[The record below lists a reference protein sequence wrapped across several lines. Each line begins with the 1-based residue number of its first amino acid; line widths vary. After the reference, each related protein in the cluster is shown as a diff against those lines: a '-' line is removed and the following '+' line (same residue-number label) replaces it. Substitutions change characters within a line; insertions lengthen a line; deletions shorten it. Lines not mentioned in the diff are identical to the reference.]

1 MESRDWYEAPAG
13 TSRSE
18 THCSKEG
25 ISDADQAQTKSVE
38 TEGGEEAMT
47 PRHIHVLFAALIALS
62 ACSAVAAAQRSGVL
76 RTVVLVSDADP
87 QPSEPRLY
95 RVYETVEQFTLLLT
109 LANDSSEIVF
119 VDQAALERD
128 VRFTVNRGGQNVPI
142 TVRWNPDTWQ
152 AGRDT
157 PVTVTPGSSSRM
169 DPGMGVEWRIDLQP
183 ENGSRFPAGRYAI
196 EIALGDPRDHISTAA
211 GQSWGGTALR
221 RTSVSVIVAPAATA
235 RERAAAFRGAGTIAI
250 RENRQTEAVQ
260 MFQRARAAD
269 PSDHMSMIHLGDAYL
284 RVKRYAEAV
293 VEFEN
298 ALRVMPRWGR
308 SPVPMQL
315 ALAYVGLG
323 DELNAARVLREQG
336 MSEPMISSEL
346 NQYRATI
353 RARK

>member
-1 MESRDWYEAPAG
+1 MAHLSR
-13 TSRSE
+13 
-18 THCSKEG
+18 H
-25 ISDADQAQTKSVE
+25 VL
-38 TEGGEEAMT
+38 
-47 PRHIHVLFAALIALS
+47 VLFATLIALS
-62 ACSAVAAAQRSGVL
+62 TCAAVTAAQRSGVL
-76 RTVVLVSDADP
+76 RTVVLVRDAEP

-95 RVYETVEQFTLLLT
+95 RLYETLEQFTLLLT
-109 LANDSSEIVF
+109 LANDSSEIAF

-128 VRFTVNRGGQNVPI
+128 VLFSVNRDGRNLPI

-152 AGRDT
+152 AGT
-157 PVTVTPGSSSRM
+157 PVSVTPGSSSRM

-211 GQSWGGTALR
+211 GQSWGGTASR
-221 RTSVSVIVAPAATA
+221 RASVSVIVAPPATE
-235 RERAAAFRGAGTIAI
+235 RERAAAFRSAGAIAI
-250 RENRQTEAVQ
+250 RENRQAESVQ
-260 MFQRARAAD
+260 LFQRARSAD
-269 PSDHMSMIHLGDAYL
+269 PSDHLSMIALGDAYL

-298 ALRVMPRWGR
+298 ALRVMPRRGR

-323 DELNAARVLREQG
+323 DELNATRVLRELG
-336 MSEPMISSEL
+336 MSETKISSEL